1 MRVSVIGAGSFGT
14 AIAQT
19 ISGSVSE
26 VVLFGRSEGLLR
38 GINMNHINPK
48 YHPLV
53 PLSENIRASD
63 LAKDAPLLQESDLV
77 VFAIPSGP
85 TRQVTRSL
93 SCHLRGKA
101 IISTAKGIECPSL
114 KTMSRVIADETGD
127 TQVSSFSGATFADE
141 LILGAF
147 SCATL
152 GISEHTSEKVIVDA
166 FSAPHLILD
175 TSRDVQGVELCGVL
189 KNVYAIA
196 TGIFDATIT
205 GYNQHYGFL
214 SLCFKEMERFLRE
227 TSSDLNL
234 SRKFCAHGDLHLT
247 ANVDKSRNRILGF
260 IVGKLW
266 ATPQS
271 VRSKAVIE
279 GVKSARAMRAKSQLL
294 GIETPIINFV
304 NACFDDPTRVREY
317 VAELMETSRPRSF
330 EDG

>member
-1 MRVSVIGAGSFGT
+1 VP
-14 AIAQT
+14 
-19 ISGSVSE
+19 ISA
-26 VVLFGRSEGLLR
+26 
-38 GINMNHINPK
+38 
-48 YHPLV
+48 
-53 PLSENIRASD
+53 NIWAAD

-77 VFAIPSGP
+77 VFAIPSGS
-85 TRQVTRSL
+85 TRQLARSL
-93 SCHLRGKA
+93 RGHLRDK
-101 IISTAKGIECPSL
+101 IIVSTAKGVECPSL
-114 KTMSRVIADETGD
+114 KTMSSVIADETRD

-152 GISEHTSEKVIVDA
+152 GISEPKNEKVIADA
-166 FSAPHLILD
+166 FSGPHMVLD
-175 TSRDVQGVELCGVL
+175 TSRDVQGVELCGIL

-205 GYNQHYGFL
+205 GYNPHYGFL
-214 SLCFKEMERFLRE
+214 SLCFKEMDRFLRE
-227 TSSDLNL
+227 TSSDPNL

-271 VRSKAVIE
+271 VGSKAVIE

-304 NACFDDPTRVREY
+304 NACFDDPTEVREY
-317 VAELMETSRPRSF
+317 VTELMGTNRSRSF
-330 EDG
+330 EDS